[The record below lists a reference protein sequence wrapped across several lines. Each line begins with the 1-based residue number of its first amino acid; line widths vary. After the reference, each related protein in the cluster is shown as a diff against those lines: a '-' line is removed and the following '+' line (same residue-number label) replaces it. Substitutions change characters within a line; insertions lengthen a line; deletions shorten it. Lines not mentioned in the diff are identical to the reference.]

1 MREILAIIGGIL
13 FLSSSATYLYV
24 KLTMRPKSD
33 DSDIYHEFEEENPRL
48 ARYNRYSRLAVA
60 GATLGAL
67 LLFLGTA

>member
-1 MREILAIIGGIL
+1 MKEILVITGGIL
-13 FLSSSATYLYV
+13 FLSSSATYLYI
-24 KLTMRPKSD
+24 KLFMRPRSD
-33 DSDIYHEFEEENPRL
+33 DSDLYHEFEDRNPRI